1 MAEKQTL
8 INLTEKNSFTF
19 RGTVSS
25 SSVDKY
31 GKKLLQLS
39 AKSKRDATIYLVL
52 DSPGGSIYAG
62 SRFITIM
69 QSIPQKVSCIVKF
82 AASMAHSILQYC
94 TGNRYA
100 LSNGVSMIHRARGGF
115 YGQFNDGEIE
125 KQLEFW
131 KSIINSMEVHNS
143 KRMKMSLKDYKK
155 YSKDEFWCY
164 GYNCKKWNFVDKI
177 TNITCS
183 EGLIKGTEEVSTYS
197 FMGRRRTIV
206 YSLCPLLNK
215 SL

>member
-1 MAEKQTL
+1 MAEEQNL
-8 INLTEKNSFTF
+8 INLTEKNSITF
-19 RGTVSS
+19 RGTVTGN
-25 SSVDKY
+25 SVDRY

-39 AKSKRDATIYLVL
+39 ASNKRNAELFLVL

-62 SRFITIM
+62 SQFITIM

-100 LSNGVSMIHRARGGF
+100 LPNGVSMIHRARGGF
-115 YGQFNDGEIE
+115 YGQFNDGEVE
-125 KQLEFW
+125 KKLEFW
-131 KSIINSMEVHNS
+131 KSIVGRMEEVNA
-143 KRMKMSLKDYKK
+143 KRMKMTLKDYKK
-155 YSKDEFWCY
+155 YAKDEFWCY

-177 TNITCS
+177 TNVTCS
-183 EGLIKGTEEVSTYS
+183 KKLIEGKESV
-197 FMGRRRTIV
+197 TISSYFGKRKV
-206 YSLCPLLNK
+206 TYSLCPLLNQ